1 MTPHPFSIKLDQTSV
16 VPLNEQLT
24 KALQEEIRHRL
35 QPGDRLPASRILAE
49 CLGISRNTVTA
60 AYKRLVDE
68 GWCDARVGSGT
79 CVAEHLP
86 LRERRDPRTGR
97 PPTET
102 SSLPELSERAQLAL
116 CAAQFHVQTE
126 EPLAVAAPDYDSLPG
141 KKWTQ
146 IVARISK
153 SPWMHNSYCHPGG
166 WGPFR
171 RVLADHLR
179 SARGISCD
187 PEQIIITSGI
197 QQGLALCAQIL
208 FNPGDAVAHEDPGF
222 EVHRSTLRYWGLRPA
237 PVPVDAEG
245 LCVEQLSAF
254 PEVRGVLVTPSHQYP
269 LGMLMSRQ
277 RREAL
282 IRWASAHKAWII
294 EDDYDNVLSYA
305 GSPTTALAAIAEIQS
320 SVVYLGSFSKMI
332 YPGFGLGYLVAPKSA
347 AKAFEGAKLLS
358 DRHESEVH
366 QTILTEFIS
375 GGFYDAHVRRLKV
388 LYAKRRNAAIRAIGR
403 FLGDIG
409 HLTIDNQGTHLC
421 FCFEKALD
429 DVHLAD
435 YLRREHRLETRALSP
450 CFADAPKE
458 YGLILGFAG
467 FSEVQLENAVEELSR
482 GIRSFLRTSN

>member
-35 QPGDRLPASRILAE
+35 QPDDRLPASRILAE

-97 PPTET
+97 PPIET
-102 SSLPELSERAQLAL
+102 AGLPELSERAQLAL

-187 PEQIIITSGI
+187 PE
-197 QQGLALCAQIL
+197 
-208 FNPGDAVAHEDPGF
+208 
-222 EVHRSTLRYWGLRPA
+222 
-237 PVPVDAEG
+237 
-245 LCVEQLSAF
+245 
-254 PEVRGVLVTPSHQYP
+254 
-269 LGMLMSRQ
+269 
-277 RREAL
+277 
-282 IRWASAHKAWII
+282 
-294 EDDYDNVLSYA
+294 
-305 GSPTTALAAIAEIQS
+305 
-320 SVVYLGSFSKMI
+320 
-332 YPGFGLGYLVAPKSA
+332 
-347 AKAFEGAKLLS
+347 
-358 DRHESEVH
+358 
-366 QTILTEFIS
+366 
-375 GGFYDAHVRRLKV
+375 
-388 LYAKRRNAAIRAIGR
+388 
-403 FLGDIG
+403 
-409 HLTIDNQGTHLC
+409 
-421 FCFEKALD
+421 
-429 DVHLAD
+429 
-435 YLRREHRLETRALSP
+435 
-450 CFADAPKE
+450 
-458 YGLILGFAG
+458 
-467 FSEVQLENAVEELSR
+467 
-482 GIRSFLRTSN
+482 